1 MADHAAPEIAVDDI
15 WFKSKRVLR
24 TLVQTGIPSFLVFA
38 GVLPQ
43 IISALGLPV
52 DSAVYLW
59 LLAAAGIVT
68 AVATGLARVMAI
80 PAVNTWLTHLGL
92 GSVPKATAV
101 AQADAQV
108 VTAHSPEQITD
119 GSDFAPAGTS
129 PTPSITD
136 K

>member
-1 MADHAAPEIAVDDI
+1 MADHEATIKVDDI

-43 IISALGLPV
+43 IIAALGLPV

-80 PAVNTWLTHLGL
+80 PAVNVWLTHIGL
-92 GSVPKATAV
+92 GSVPKETAV
-101 AQADAQV
+101 KQAEAQV
-108 VTAHSPEQITD
+108 ITANSPDQITD

-129 PTPSITD
+129 PVPSTET

>member
-1 MADHAAPEIAVDDI
+1 VADHEANIVVDDI

-24 TLVQTGIPSFLVFA
+24 TLVQTGIPAFLVFA

-43 IISALGLPV
+43 IIAALGLPV

-59 LLAAAGIVT
+59 LLAAAGVVT

-80 PAVNTWLTHLGL
+80 PAVNTWLTHFGL
-92 GSVPKATAV
+92 GSVPKQTAV
-101 AQADAQV
+101 AQAEAQA
-108 VTAHSPEQITD
+108 VTAHSPAQIMD

-129 PTPSITD
+129 PIPPTTS

>member
-43 IISALGLPV
+43 IIAALGLPV

-80 PAVNTWLTHLGL
+80 PAVNVWLTHIGL
-92 GSVPKATAV
+92 GSVPKGAAV
-101 AQADAQV
+101 KQAEAQA
-108 VTAHSPEQITD
+108 VTAHSPDQITD

-129 PTPSITD
+129 PVPSTRD
-136 K
+136 H